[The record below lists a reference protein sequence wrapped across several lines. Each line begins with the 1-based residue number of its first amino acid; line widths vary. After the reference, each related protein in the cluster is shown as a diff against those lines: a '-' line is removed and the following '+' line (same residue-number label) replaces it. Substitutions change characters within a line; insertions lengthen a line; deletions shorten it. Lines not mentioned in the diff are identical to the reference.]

1 MYFLIGFGFK
11 LDFKTIV
18 GGFFYLVKTKAVN
31 C

>member
-18 GGFFYLVKTKAVN
+18 GGFLFSENKGFY
-31 C
+31 